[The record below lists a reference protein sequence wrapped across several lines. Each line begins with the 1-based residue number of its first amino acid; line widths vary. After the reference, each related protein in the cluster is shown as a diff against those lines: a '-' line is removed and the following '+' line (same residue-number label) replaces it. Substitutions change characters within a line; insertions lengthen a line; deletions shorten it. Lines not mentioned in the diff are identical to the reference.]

1 MVKKKIKQ
9 INIKKHNSIGGRK
22 WGQETYIY
30 KSKSEVMDLL
40 DMGCNRDAIRNI
52 KEIKGLRSRG
62 RGLDLHLQWHV
73 CFFNHSFSFQHPC
86 LPFSS
91 SGSPPDP
98 PYYVVYLII
107 RWHQKKKKK
116 KAQCVYMQHSFQQWY
131 IGNLSDCCT
140 LTEWQNGNLSG
151 TRNLTRFVHLSC
163 LRLLLSVPFSSSI
176 DSRTNF
182 VRVRIF
188 NLLKIIFNTLKF

>member
-116 KAQCVYMQHSFQQWY
+116 KK
-131 IGNLSDCCT
+131 
-140 LTEWQNGNLSG
+140 
-151 TRNLTRFVHLSC
+151 
-163 LRLLLSVPFSSSI
+163 LSVSTCSTPSNNDMIHWEFKWLLYI
-176 DSRTNF
+176 DGVAER
-182 VRVRIF
+182 
-188 NLLKIIFNTLKF
+188 